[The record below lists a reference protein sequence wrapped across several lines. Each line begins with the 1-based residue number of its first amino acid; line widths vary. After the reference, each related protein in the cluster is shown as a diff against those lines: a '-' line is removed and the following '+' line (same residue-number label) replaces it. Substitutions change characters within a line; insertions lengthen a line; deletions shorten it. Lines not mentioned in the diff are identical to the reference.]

1 MLVLR
6 FFGEEKQNCHRRNM
20 EEKKKRN
27 KSHAALLALILLL
40 GAANGKRLLDR
51 NSHLKKYAEMP
62 TVEAAAESSSAETTA
77 AAESTAAAA
86 PVQDPDAE
94 RVIDFAALKAKNPDV
109 VGWIY
114 VPGTVVNYPILHR
127 EADNEYY
134 LRRDIDGREGSYDGV
149 FLDGDDTAEFSK
161 LQNLIYGHH
170 MKNGTMFTPLIS
182 FKRKSFFEEHT
193 RVYLYT
199 PEHTYI
205 LKPLASLYTDAGE
218 DKRRIDFSDRR
229 EFNAYVDQMTR
240 GCEFRD
246 LPAEGIDK
254 LFSFVTCSYE
264 FSDAR
269 TILYCYEVDAAGN
282 PVKPTPLGSGL

>member
-1 MLVLR
+1 
-6 FFGEEKQNCHRRNM
+6 M

-62 TVEAAAESSSAETTA
+62 TVEAAAPSSSAETTA
-77 AAESTAAAA
+77 AAESTAAAL
-86 PVQDPDAE
+86 PVQNPDAE
-94 RVIDFAALKAKNPDV
+94 RVIDFATLKAKNPDV

-149 FLDGDDTAEFSK
+149 FLDGDDTADFSK

-182 FKRKSFFEEHT
+182 FKRKNFFEEHT

-229 EFNAYVDQMTR
+229 EFNAYVDQMTK

-282 PVKPTPLGSGL
+282 PVKPTPLGNGL

>member
-62 TVEAAAESSSAETTA
+62 TVEAAAESGSAETTA

-134 LRRDIDGREGSYDGV
+134 LRRDIDGRGFLRRRFPGRRRHDG
-149 FLDGDDTAEFSK
+149 FLEAAEPDLRTSHEER
-161 LQNLIYGHH
+161 HH
-170 MKNGTMFTPLIS
+170 V
-182 FKRKSFFEEHT
+182 HAA
-193 RVYLYT
+193 
-199 PEHTYI
+199 H
-205 LKPLASLYTDAGE
+205 
-218 DKRRIDFSDRR
+218 
-229 EFNAYVDQMTR
+229 
-240 GCEFRD
+240 
-246 LPAEGIDK
+246 
-254 LFSFVTCSYE
+254 FVQE
-264 FSDAR
+264 KKF
-269 TILYCYEVDAAGN
+269 L
-282 PVKPTPLGSGL
+282 

>member
-1 MLVLR
+1 
-6 FFGEEKQNCHRRNM
+6 M

-62 TVEAAAESSSAETTA
+62 TVEAAAPSSSAETTA

-134 LRRDIDGREGSYDGV
+134 NQGIVDVSHRYEKMCVAISTGARVLT
-149 FLDGDDTAEFSK
+149 TAFSW
-161 LQNLIYGHH
+161 
-170 MKNGTMFTPLIS
+170 TAT
-182 FKRKSFFEEHT
+182 T
-193 RVYLYT
+193 
-199 PEHTYI
+199 
-205 LKPLASLYTDAGE
+205 
-218 DKRRIDFSDRR
+218 RRIS
-229 EFNAYVDQMTR
+229 QS
-240 GCEFRD
+240 C
-246 LPAEGIDK
+246 
-254 LFSFVTCSYE
+254 
-264 FSDAR
+264 R
-269 TILYCYEVDAAGN
+269 T
-282 PVKPTPLGSGL
+282 

>member
-77 AAESTAAAA
+77 AAESTATAA
-86 PVQDPDAE
+86 PVQNSDAE

-149 FLDGDDTAEFSK
+149 FLDGDDTTDFSK

-193 RVYLYT
+193 RV
-199 PEHTYI
+199 
-205 LKPLASLYTDAGE
+205 
-218 DKRRIDFSDRR
+218 
-229 EFNAYVDQMTR
+229 
-240 GCEFRD
+240 
-246 LPAEGIDK
+246 
-254 LFSFVTCSYE
+254 
-264 FSDAR
+264 
-269 TILYCYEVDAAGN
+269 
-282 PVKPTPLGSGL
+282 

>member
-1 MLVLR
+1 
-6 FFGEEKQNCHRRNM
+6 M

-62 TVEAAAESSSAETTA
+62 TVEAAAPSSSAETTA
-77 AAESTAAAA
+77 AAESTAAAL

-149 FLDGDDTAEFSK
+149 FLDGDDTADFSK

-182 FKRKSFFEEHT
+182 FKRKNFFEEHT

-205 LKPLASLYTDAGE
+205 LKPLASLYTD
-218 DKRRIDFSDRR
+218 
-229 EFNAYVDQMTR
+229 
-240 GCEFRD
+240 CEFRD

-282 PVKPTPLGSGL
+282 PVKPTPLGNGL